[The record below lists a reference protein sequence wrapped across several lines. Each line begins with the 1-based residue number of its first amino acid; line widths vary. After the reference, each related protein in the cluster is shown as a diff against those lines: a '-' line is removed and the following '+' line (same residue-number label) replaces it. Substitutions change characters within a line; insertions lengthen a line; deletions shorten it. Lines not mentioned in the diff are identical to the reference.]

1 MAVTIQL
8 TLDSIT
14 GKEAKALIA
23 MLHTLD
29 GVEVKNSGPTL
40 VITPLTA
47 SDFGHHRGATLK
59 NEKPPCPLEHSFPGR
74 HEEVAPES
82 VDPTPPTSAP
92 VAEPTEAPSTATAP
106 TDPTPSHGSAAPT
119 AEKPKRTR
127 KHKEAAVE
135 PTDPIFAPTAE
146 VLPSPTVPVNSDA
159 PTLDMLRDAVQH
171 LIGKKGLPAAKEL
184 LKEFACARVIEMAE
198 NAVEQQVE
206 FIRRCN
212 V

>member
-47 SDFGHHRGATLK
+47 SDFGHHRGISYCDSVAEL
-59 NEKPPCPLEHSFPGR
+59 SAPGR
-74 HEEVAPES
+74 YQEVAPEP

-171 LIGKKGLPAAKEL
+171 LIGKKGLLAAKEL